1 MDGSPLKILLIE
13 DNPGDADL
21 VREYLLDAQRG
32 SISLE
37 HAARLSVGLEQ
48 LAEHQYD
55 AILLDLGLP
64 DSQGLETFRRIHAQR
79 PEVAVVVL
87 SGFGDETLALEAL
100 QEGAQDYLV
109 KGEIDC
115 KTLERSLRYAVERKR
130 IELQLHTAKEAAEA
144 ANRAK
149 SAFLANM
156 SHEIR
161 TPLNA
166 ILGMTELAL
175 GVEISAEVRE
185 YLNVVSQSGEALLVL
200 INDILDFSRIEAGKA
215 TLEHDPFDLH
225 ECIGNTMKSMGVQA
239 HSRGLELAC
248 DLHSDVPRAVLGD
261 RGRLRQ
267 VITNLV
273 GNAVKF
279 TERGEVVLDVQS
291 ESLPKNRV
299 CLHFAVRDTG
309 IGVPGDKQ
317 AAIFEA
323 FEQADSNA
331 NRRFGGTGLG
341 LAISNRLVQ
350 LMGGRLWVDS
360 QVGSGSTFHFTCELE
375 LANEDA
381 IASARPHSAS
391 VRGTR
396 VLVVDDNATNLRILE
411 QILRNW
417 GMHATLASGAREAL
431 QQIRQT
437 HAVGESFQLLVTD
450 LQMPQID
457 GVAFVEELRREC
469 GLTDLPVIVLTSGD
483 RPDEIVRCR
492 DLGIAVRL
500 LKPVKQSELFDAVA
514 SALGISEPE
523 DASAYLAATS
533 PSVLLKP
540 LKILLAEDSLVNQRL
555 AVALLKKEGHQ
566 VTVANNGLEAL
577 EAVRNQYF
585 DLVLMDVQMP
595 DMDGFQAPR
604 AIRAEQARIGRHIP
618 IIAMTAH
625 ALHGDQQRCL
635 DAGMDGYVAKPI
647 HAKKL
652 LQTMKSILDDAPW
665 ESKSSPSNPTTGT
678 TNP

>member
-1 MDGSPLKILLIE
+1 MNGSRLRILLIE

-32 SISLE
+32 PIDVE
-37 HAARLSVGLEQ
+37 HAARLSAGLAR
-48 LAEHQYD
+48 LADHRYD
-55 AILLDLGLP
+55 AVLLDLGLP
-64 DSQGLETFRRIHAQR
+64 DSQGLETFRRTHAQR
-79 PEVAVVVL
+79 PEAAVVVL
-87 SGFGDETLALEAL
+87 SGFGDQTLALEAL

-109 KGEIDC
+109 KGEIDS

-130 IELQLHTAKEAAEA
+130 IELQLHLAKEAAEA

-166 ILGMTELAL
+166 IIGMTELAL
-175 GVEISAEVRE
+175 GVDISAEVRE
-185 YLNVVSQSGEALLVL
+185 YLSVVSQSGEALLML

-225 ECIGNTMKSMGVQA
+225 ESIGNTMKSMGVQA
-239 HSRGLELAC
+239 HSQGLELAC
-248 DLHSDVPRAVLGD
+248 QLHPDVPRAVFGD

-267 VITNLV
+267 IIVNLV
-273 GNAVKF
+273 ANAVKF
-279 TERGEVVLDVQS
+279 TERGEVVLDVRS
-291 ESLPKNRV
+291 EALAENRV
-299 CLHFAVRDTG
+299 RLHFAVRDTG
-309 IGVPGDKQ
+309 IGVPSDKQ

-323 FEQADSNA
+323 FEQADSSA

-360 QVGSGSTFHFTCELE
+360 EVGCGSTFHFTCELE
-375 LANEDA
+375 LASPDA
-381 IASARPHSAS
+381 IASVPRRSES

-411 QILRNW
+411 QMLRNW
-417 GMHATLASGAREAL
+417 GMDATLASGAREAM
-431 QQIRQT
+431 QQIQQM
-437 HAVGESFQLLVTD
+437 HARGESFQLLVTD

-457 GVAFVEELRREC
+457 GVTFVDDLRRRYE
-469 GLTDLPVIVLTSGD
+469 LTDLPVIMLTSGD
-483 RPDEIVRCR
+483 RPDDIVRCR
-492 DLGIAVRL
+492 ELGISVRL
-500 LKPVKQSELFDAVA
+500 LKPIKQSELFDAVA
-514 SALGISEPE
+514 STLGITEPE
-523 DASAYLAATS
+523 DKSGYLADAS
-533 PSVLLKP
+533 LSVP
-540 LKILLAEDSLVNQRL
+540 LQPLQILLAEDSLVNQRL
-555 AVALLKKEGHQ
+555 AVALLKKAGHQ
-566 VTVANNGLEAL
+566 VTVANNGLEAV
-577 EAVRNQYF
+577 EAVRNQHF

-595 DMDGFQAPR
+595 DMDGFQATK
-604 AIRAEQARIGRHIP
+604 AIRAEQVRIGRHIP

-625 ALHGDQQRCL
+625 ALHGDRQRCL

-647 HAKKL
+647 HARKL
-652 LQTMKSILDDAPW
+652 LQTMKSVLDDMPW
-665 ESKSSPSNPTTGT
+665 ENEP
-678 TNP
+678 